1 MTLLATSTAPPQPA
15 AGRWIRTPSS
25 PPPTPP
31 PTFEPGLLDRI
42 VEPGA
47 LTTLFQPI
55 FDLRAPTP
63 TTIAV
68 ECLTRGPEGS
78 SLESP
83 GVLFEFARRKHAEAV
98 VDRAA
103 IATALA
109 AAAKL
114 PASLPLHLNVHAAT
128 LSSDHS
134 LPSYLERVAA
144 FHGIA
149 ASRLTIE
156 IVEHAEL
163 ADDALI
169 VETLAALRRR
179 GTGIALDD
187 IGHGRSN
194 FRMMLLTKPG
204 LLKVD
209 RYLVQGIAA
218 DPIRQTVMA
227 KLHEVASALPAILV
241 AEGIESVEDLAV
253 LRALGVEAGQ
263 GYLFA
268 KPLSAEALSAS
279 PFLRHLAG
287 GAGRLGPL
295 TRSA

>member
-1 MTLLATSTAPPQPA
+1 MTLLATPTAPPPTT
-15 AGRWIRTPSS
+15 AGRWNPAPSS
-25 PPPTPP
+25 PPPVPA

-63 TTIAV
+63 TAIAV
-68 ECLTRGPEGS
+68 ECLTRGPRGS
-78 SLESP
+78 SLETP
-83 GVLFEFARRKHAEAV
+83 DVLFEFARRKHAEAV

-109 AAAKL
+109 AAAHL
-114 PASLPLHLNVHAAT
+114 PANLPLHLNVHAAT

-134 LPSYLERVAA
+134 FPGYLERVAA
-144 FHGIA
+144 FHGIV

-156 IVEHAEL
+156 IVEHAAL
-163 ADDALI
+163 ADDALL

-227 KLHEVASALPAILV
+227 KLHEVSAALPAILV
-241 AEGIESVEDLAV
+241 AEGIESLEDLAV
-253 LRALGVEAGQ
+253 LRALGIEAGQ

-268 KPLSAEALSAS
+268 KPLTAEALSAS
-279 PFLRHLAG
+279 PFLRHLDERAH
-287 GAGRLGPL
+287 GRGPL
-295 TRSA
+295 TQPA

>member
-1 MTLLATSTAPPQPA
+1 MTLLATPAVPPQTIA
-15 AGRWIRTPSS
+15 SGWNRTPSS
-25 PPPTPP
+25 APPAPAPN
-31 PTFEPGLLDRI
+31 FEPGLLDRI

-63 TTIAV
+63 SAIAV
-68 ECLTRGPEGS
+68 ECLTRGPQGS
-78 SLESP
+78 SLETP
-83 GVLFEFARRKHAEAV
+83 DVLFEFARRKHAEAV

-114 PASLPLHLNVHAAT
+114 PANLPLHLNVHAAT

-134 LPSYLERVAA
+134 FPSYLERVAA
-144 FHGIA
+144 FHGIV

-163 ADDALI
+163 ADDALL

-241 AEGIESVEDLAV
+241 AEGIESLEDLAV
-253 LRALGVEAGQ
+253 LRALRIEAGQ

-268 KPLSAEALSAS
+268 KPLTVEALLDSS
-279 PFLRHLAG
+279 LLRPFAG

-295 TRSA
+295 PRSA